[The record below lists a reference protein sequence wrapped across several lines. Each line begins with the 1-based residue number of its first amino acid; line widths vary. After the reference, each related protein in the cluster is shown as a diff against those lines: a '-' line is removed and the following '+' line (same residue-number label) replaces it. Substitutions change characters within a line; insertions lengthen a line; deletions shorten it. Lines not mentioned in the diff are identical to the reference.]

1 MYLFIFLPNTENVIN
16 PYSYIMA
23 KPLIML

>member
-1 MYLFIFLPNTENVIN
+1 MYFFLPNKENVIN
-16 PYSYIMA
+16 PYPYIMA